1 MLVSDPEFTG
11 DLIGK
16 GFREGSIDPDIDS
29 VTLPHNIK
37 YFGSWSVS
45 HHSMGTAYSQWYHVA
60 KSFCFMVSGYPC
72 FGKNSLLIELKNRK
86 GNLSAIRLKD
96 INPGKKWVMIK
107 ISATG
112 GDGPH
117 RIRFIMKDGE
127 KGAFGWLGISQP
139 FEEILGPGSTFMT
152 LFRILL
158 TVVTSIVL
166 LFGPGFLLRATVK
179 NSSPL
184 LNSLILITLP
194 GFFYLTIT
202 GLITWALATTVDPH
216 LTVTILISP
225 IIILCLFVSLKKSIY
240 DITTPVES
248 QALIIFFVV
257 VLIAVAKA
265 TYSLGPAGEL
275 YGGTVSRTLEVGARS
290 DSRISYHGVQL
301 VANGIKPYSAVGS
314 RFFLPWSYSHRGP
327 IAGLASSPLV
337 ILSGAH
343 VTKDMPDQPWHPFD
357 PEGFASYRIIM
368 IVMAATSLLALF
380 SVTSSLLNTQ
390 AGLFITALACTS
402 PFILHEIYFTWPKLQ
417 ATVFVL
423 IALHLLFMRRFVW
436 TGISLGIG
444 YLLHPIALFYSPIIW
459 FIWLILILR
468 TKPQNKSSNI
478 VLPLLSYPE
487 GQRIIRNSFQMFLAL
502 GLIILMWWTIN
513 AGHNQQT
520 DFFKYFIKADG
531 DHVSS
536 FSEWIRGRAD
546 SIANT
551 IIPFNLFFFH
561 SHHPSANSIFGKSPD
576 TIVFF
581 LQYWTSIPFGMG
593 LLCFPLLL
601 VQFYRGV
608 KKFPIEFIVTVFVP
622 FLIFSIYW
630 GGAITGMM
638 REGLHVWVFCL
649 LLFITWSYVSGS
661 KGEISI
667 ANWQSALISFR
678 AAEIVFMLL
687 LPSLISKKVIFQE
700 QYFLSDL
707 VQLGI
712 IIIGVIWLGKRCYVI
727 MRTPILIQ
735 KNPVYTENYLKNNL
749 NTLSIR
755 I

>member
-11 DLIGK
+11 DFIGQ

-29 VTLPHNIK
+29 ATLPHNIK
-37 YFGSWSVS
+37 YFGSWSDS
-45 HHSMGTAYSQWYHVA
+45 HYSMGTAHSQWYYVT

-72 FGKNSLLIELKNRK
+72 LGKNSLLIELKNRRGK
-86 GNLSAIRLKD
+86 LSSVRLQD
-96 INPGKKWVMIK
+96 INPGKKWIMIK

-112 GDGPH
+112 SDGPH
-117 RIRFIMKDGE
+117 HIRFIMKDGE

-139 FEEILGPGSTFMT
+139 FEEILGPGSTLMT
-152 LFRILL
+152 FLRILL

-179 NSSPL
+179 NSSTL

-194 GFFYLTIT
+194 GFFYLIIT
-202 GLITWALATTVDPH
+202 GLITWALATTIDPH
-216 LTVTILISP
+216 VTVTILISP
-225 IIILCLFVSLKKSIY
+225 ILILCLLVSLKISIY

-248 QALIIFFVV
+248 QVLIIILVV
-257 VLIAVAKA
+257 VLIAVAKV

-275 YGGTVSRTLEVGARS
+275 YGGTISRTLEVGNRS
-290 DSRISYHGVQL
+290 DSRISYHVVQL
-301 VANGIKPYSAVGS
+301 VANGIKPYSALGS
-314 RFFLPWSYSHRGP
+314 KFFFPWSYSHRGP

-337 ILSGAH
+337 ILSGAS
-343 VTKDMPDQPWHPFD
+343 VTKDMPDQPWYPFD

-368 IVMAATSLLALF
+368 IVLAATSLLALF
-380 SVTSSLLNTQ
+380 NVTSSLLNPQ

-402 PFILHEIYFTWPKLQ
+402 PFIFHEIYFTWPKLQ

-444 YLLHPIALFYSPIIW
+444 YLLHPIALFYSPLVW

-468 TKPQNKSSNI
+468 KKHHNESSNI
-478 VLPLLSYPE
+478 DLPSLSNPE
-487 GQRIIRNSFQMFLAL
+487 GQRIIRNSFQMFLTL
-502 GLIILMWWTIN
+502 GLIILIWWTIN
-513 AGHNQQT
+513 TGHNQQT
-520 DFFKYFIKADG
+520 EFLHYFFKVDG
-531 DHVSS
+531 NYVSS
-536 FSEWIRGRAD
+536 FGEWIRGRAD

-561 SHHPSANSIFGKSPD
+561 SHHPSTNSIFGKSPD

-581 LQYWTSIPFGMG
+581 LQYWTTIPFGMG
-593 LLCFPLLL
+593 ILCFPLLL
-601 VQFYRGV
+601 VHLYRGV
-608 KKFPIEFIVTVFVP
+608 RKFPIEFIATVFVP

-661 KGEISI
+661 KGEIRI

-678 AAEIVFMLL
+678 AAEIVLMLL
-687 LPSLISKKVIFQE
+687 LPSLISKKVIIQE

-707 VQLGI
+707 VQLGT

-735 KNPVYTENYLKNNL
+735 KNPVYAENYLKNNL
-749 NTLSIR
+749 NTFSIR
-755 I
+755 R